1 MRILLVED
9 DVVAA
14 RSMELTLRAAGAVVE
29 HAENANE
36 ALDLAKFYDF
46 DVIVLDIEMPGTDG
60 YEALR
65 RMRAERISAPI
76 LIVSGLTQS
85 RFKVK
90 ALVAGADDFV
100 AKPIDKPE
108 LVARVRALVRRSR
121 GLAQSLISIESV
133 TINIENKEV
142 LNNNTPIHLTS
153 KEYSILE
160 LLILRRGMILTKEM
174 FLNHLYGGLDEPE
187 IKIIDVF
194 ICKLRKKLRLNHSS
208 LLIETV
214 WGRGYM
220 IKNSPNVE
228 TSKINFQYFSS
239 DNSRSSAIH
248 VTEIPQ
254 SVNIDRLAHTTAWDR
269 IQQA

>member
-14 RSMELTLRAAGAVVE
+14 RSMELTLRSAGAVVE

-36 ALDLAKFYDF
+36 ALDLAKFYDY

-65 RMRAERISAPI
+65 RMRAERISVPI
-76 LIVSGLTQS
+76 LIVSGLTESQ
-85 RFKVK
+85 FKVK

-108 LVARVRALVRRSR
+108 LVARVRALLRRSK
-121 GLAQSLISIESV
+121 GLAQSQISIESV

-142 LNNNTPIHLTS
+142 FSDNIPIHLTS
-153 KEYSILE
+153 KEYAILE

-194 ICKLRKKLRLNHSS
+194 ICKLRKKLRLSQAS
-208 LLIETV
+208 LSIDTV

-220 IKNSPNVE
+220 IKNTPNIEVSKV
-228 TSKINFQYFSS
+228 TSQYFSNE
-239 DNSRSSAIH
+239 NSLSSGIH
-248 VTEIPQ
+248 ATEITQ
-254 SVNIDRLAHTTAWDR
+254 SVNVERLAHTTAWEGIR
-269 IQQA
+269 HA